1 MIVCVCVIENEI
13 VRLSYH
19 ERVGVC
25 VIETG
30 RDRLI
35 VGNMGVFVLL
45 LSLWY

>member
-25 VIETG
+25 VIETR
-30 RDRLI
+30 RDS
-35 VGNMGVFVLL
+35 LL
-45 LSLWY
+45 DSWMERRREYMCF